1 MTTTQPALPPK
12 KPRKRVFSLLV
23 IAIAI
28 PIFAAFLLITPE
40 DLLAYTRDW
49 FLAKT
54 NMVGYAVCHQ
64 IEDHSFIIGGRALPL
79 CARCTGTFIGAL
91 VGFFGQAV
99 VLRRGR
105 AVHFPSPLVI
115 AILVFFMVLWA
126 ADGLNSLLATERL
139 SVAIVA
145 LFNVRNLYEPQHW
158 LRLATGALNGLA
170 MSVLVY
176 PALNVTIW
184 RNPLPERAIRDLRDL
199 GVLVLLE
206 MSMVGLVLA
215 LVFVQW
221 PWAIYPLALLGA
233 LGVLSLLTSVNTILV
248 LIAVQRE
255 NAADKWHEAF
265 IPVLA
270 GFAVS
275 IIQVIAISSMRYA
288 LTGTFLPLPLS

>member
-1 MTTTQPALPPK
+1 
-12 KPRKRVFSLLV
+12 V
-23 IAIAI
+23 IAVTV
-28 PIFAAFLLITPE
+28 FVTFLLITPE
-40 DLLAYTRDW
+40 ELLTYTQDW

-64 IEDHSFIIGGRALPL
+64 IRSHSFVIDEHAFPL

-91 VGFFGQAV
+91 LGFFGQAV

-105 AVHFPSPLVI
+105 AINFPSPLI
-115 AILVFFMVLWA
+115 ITILVIFMALWA

-139 SVAIVA
+139 SAAIVA
-145 LFNVRNLYEPQHW
+145 LLNVRNLYEPQQW
-158 LRLATGALNGLA
+158 LRLSTGALNGLA

-184 RNPLPERAIRDLRDL
+184 RNPLPERAVRGLRDL
-199 GVLVLLE
+199 GILVLLE

-215 LVFVQW
+215 LVLIQW
-221 PWAIYPLALLGA
+221 SWVIYPLALLGA

-255 NAADKWHEAF
+255 NVADNWREAL
-265 IPVLA
+265 ISVLA

-275 IIQVIAISSMRYA
+275 IIQIAAIGGMRYA